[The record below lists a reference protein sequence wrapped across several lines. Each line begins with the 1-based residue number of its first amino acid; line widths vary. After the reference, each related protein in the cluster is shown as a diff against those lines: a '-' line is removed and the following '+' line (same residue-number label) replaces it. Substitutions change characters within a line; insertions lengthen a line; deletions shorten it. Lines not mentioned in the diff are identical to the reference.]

1 MNKQIKVA
9 FMVAP
14 ILAVIGFIAADYYKE
29 NQASDKKIIQLVPHG
44 HCDVINETCILKAG
58 KFEVNVFDIKGI
70 TTVNSTF
77 PLDSVTLFLVNK
89 ANQPTQYRL
98 GMIENPY
105 YWHTKSKLRTLIGEK
120 GKRYKMRL
128 IINIK
133 GGRYIAEFYT
143 QTTKL

>member
-77 PLDSVTLFLVNK
+77 PL
-89 ANQPTQYRL
+89 A
-98 GMIENPY
+98 
-105 YWHTKSKLRTLIGEK
+105 
-120 GKRYKMRL
+120 
-128 IINIK
+128 
-133 GGRYIAEFYT
+133 
-143 QTTKL
+143 